1 MSFASFPRRTARVP
15 LRLPLSSALGGR
27 TPVGLCP
34 TPRRCLRRLQRPS
47 HRASSSRAPATG
59 LARRPR
65 RPSPR
70 RPNRRASSRRV
81 IGHRH
86 WPSALAIGFGH
97 RLRPSASAICFGH
110 RLRPSASAISFGHR
124 LRPSASATGFDHRL
138 RPPALAPGHDGSL
151 RDSAPPA
158 GHNDSSVFSA
168 LSLVTFGAVPCDSAA
183 TLSHF
188 SLAAG
193 LNVDSSSPSFN

>member
-1 MSFASFPRRTARVP
+1 MDGQAATRDRHARAVTMSRRARWT
-15 LRLPLSSALGGR
+15 SSGTTCWDA
-27 TPVGLCP
+27 
-34 TPRRCLRRLQRPS
+34 
-47 HRASSSRAPATG
+47 RASTSA
-59 LARRPR
+59 
-65 RPSPR
+65 
-70 RPNRRASSRRV
+70 
-81 IGHRH
+81 IGHRL

-97 RLRPSASAICFGH
+97 RLRPSASAFGFGH

-124 LRPSASATGFDHRL
+124 LRPSASAIGFGHRL

-158 GHNDSSVFSA
+158 GHIDGSVFSA
-168 LSLVTFGAVPCDSAA
+168 LSLVTFVAVPCDSAA

-188 SLAAG
+188 PLAAG